1 MAFVLT
7 SVFRSLPVAYDT
19 HRVDAL
25 PQDAVGYARDTVTL
39 GWEDRLKIRAR
50 RVTDA
55 GIEFATALPRATVLR
70 EGDCF
75 LLNALRLVVR
85 LVERAEP
92 VFVIRPSTAWESALF
107 AYHIGNSH
115 QPIMLVDQEIVCP
128 DILGV
133 AQVLDYHGIPFARA
147 ARAFT
152 PVGQVPSHRH
162 PVSE

>member
-1 MAFVLT
+1 MASVLT
-7 SVFRSLPVAYDT
+7 SVFKSLPVAHDV
-19 HRVDAL
+19 HRADAL
-25 PQDAVGYARDTVTL
+25 PQEALGYARDTLTL

-50 RVTDA
+50 RITDA
-55 GIEFATALPRATVLR
+55 GVEFATALPRATVLR

-75 LLNALRLVVR
+75 ILHALRLVVR

-92 VFVIRPSTAWESALF
+92 VFVIRPATAQESALF

-115 QPIMLVDQEIVCP
+115 QPLMLVDQEIVCP

-133 AQVLDYHGIPFARA
+133 AQVLDHHGIPFVRA
-147 ARAFT
+147 DRAFT
-152 PVGQVPSHRH
+152 PVGQVSSHRH